1 LQLASS
7 KETYQQMNPL
17 PSLVMCKA
25 QPQALKPAKQSLQ
38 KQSLGYGFEM
48 AWAWPGGWE
57 SLS

>member
-25 QPQALKPAKQSLQ
+25 QPQALKPAKQSL
-38 KQSLGYGFEM
+38 GYGFEM